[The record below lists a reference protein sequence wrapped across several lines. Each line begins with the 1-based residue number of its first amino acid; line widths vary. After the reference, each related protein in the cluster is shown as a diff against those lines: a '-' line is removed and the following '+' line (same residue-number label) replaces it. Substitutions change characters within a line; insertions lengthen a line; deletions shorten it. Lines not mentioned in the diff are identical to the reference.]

1 MSLINDA
8 LKRASTNPKPAASG
22 ATASEPPMVAVTA
35 ASLAAKP
42 RQGTP
47 VAMIAGMIALTLIAG
62 WFFLKWREASSG
74 PQTVQVA
81 STAKPAPTLA
91 ANVQTPPPAPAAAKN
106 PAPAATAAPKPP
118 ATQVAAVVRPEAAPQ
133 AAAPAKVSVPV
144 VAAAP
149 PIVVPQP
156 PVAPAAAQAKPEPQP
171 MPELKLQA
179 IVFRMKNPSAL
190 INGRHVEVG
199 DDVSGARVAE
209 IQRTTVI
216 IEWQGQKT
224 PLQMK

>member
-8 LKRASTNPKPAASG
+8 LKRASTKPKPAASI
-22 ATASEPPMVAVTA
+22 AAASDPTMVAVTA
-35 ASLAAKP
+35 ASLASKP

-47 VAMIAGMIALTLIAG
+47 IAMIVGMIALTVIAG

-74 PQTVQVA
+74 QQTVQVA
-81 STAKPAPTLA
+81 SSMKPAPAPA
-91 ANVQTPPPAPAAAKN
+91 ASVQTLPPAPAVAKT
-106 PAPAATAAPKPP
+106 PTPAATAAPKPSP
-118 ATQVAAVVRPEAAPQ
+118 PPVAAVARPEPAPQTAAPN
-133 AAAPAKVSVPV
+133 KVSGPV
-144 VAAAP
+144 IAAT
-149 PIVVPQP
+149 P
-156 PVAPAAAQAKPEPQP
+156 PVAPAPDQAKPEPPP

-190 INGRHVEVG
+190 INGHHVEVG
-199 DDVSGARVAE
+199 DEVSGARVTE